1 MDKEGICEKA
11 MIYFTSDMHF
21 GHRNII
27 NLCQRPFSSAEEM
40 DNCMIQNWNNT
51 IKNNDEVYILG
62 DIAWGDTDDYLK
74 QLNGKKYLV
83 KGNHDKIQSSEYLR
97 WIKDY
102 HEFKYNGVR
111 IILCHYPIEE
121 WNGYFRGSVHLHG
134 HQHNHI
140 PVTAD
145 RRIDVGVDAWNFCPV
160 SIERLIR

>member
-1 MDKEGICEKA
+1 

-27 NLCQRPFSSAEEM
+27 NLCQRPFSSVEEM
-40 DNCMIQNWNNT
+40 NNCMIQNWNKT

-62 DIAWGDTDDYLK
+62 DVAWGEPDEYLK
-74 QLNGKKYLV
+74 QLDGKKYLV

-102 HEFKYNGVR
+102 HEFKYIGIRFV
-111 IILCHYPIEE
+111 LCHYPIEE
-121 WNGYFRGSVHLHG
+121 WNGYFRGSIHLHG

-145 RRIDVGVDAWNFCPV
+145 RRIDVGVDANDFRPV
-160 SIERLIR
+160 SINKIIEWSNTHESKNR